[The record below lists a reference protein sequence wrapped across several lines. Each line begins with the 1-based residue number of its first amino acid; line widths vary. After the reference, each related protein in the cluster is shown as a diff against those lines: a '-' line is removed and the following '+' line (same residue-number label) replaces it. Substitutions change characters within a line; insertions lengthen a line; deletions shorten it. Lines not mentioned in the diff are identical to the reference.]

1 MKTKGHGLSEKFPVV
16 CFNKPG
22 HEQIGTV
29 GSSLIET
36 EVEIR
41 DEDGKRLSIGEK
53 SENCVRGP

>member
-1 MKTKGHGLSEKFPVV
+1 VV

-53 SENCVRGP
+53 SEICVRGP